1 MAPESDKD
9 SMKKTPSAS
18 GRRLPELDGV
28 RGVAIMLVL
37 LWHYVQNQLVVEV
50 GSPLA
55 YLKQSLGFAWSGVDL
70 FFVLSGFLI
79 TGILIDNRKKS
90 NFFKVFYIRRVCRIF
105 PLYYLYFLI
114 FLCMIFLGAGEIPFL
129 SEVLQQTSVPIWSY
143 ATYTQ
148 NIFMGIGNTAGTGW
162 LAVTWSLAIEEQF
175 YLALPLLVYL
185 FPKQRL
191 PLMFLWFAIMAVY
204 LRFTLPGLSA
214 YINTPWRAD
223 SLMVGALLAYLIRIP
238 LFVDQVLKYRIFV
251 LVLIC
256 TFASGLFIAN
266 HHGQLKLGGAITH
279 LSLAIVYGLFIL
291 YVVTYPGGILD
302 SSMRNRILMW
312 MGSISYG
319 VYLFHTNI
327 SAIVHGLIRSTR
339 PYMASWQDAMVTL
352 LALALTLMLAQL
364 SYSLFEKRVL
374 RYGHRFKYK

>member
-1 MAPESDKD
+1 MASESDKD
-9 SMKKTPSAS
+9 GMNKPFSAY

-28 RGVAIMLVL
+28 RGVAILLVL

-55 YLKQSLGFAWSGVDL
+55 FLKQTLGFAWSGVDL

-90 NFFKVFYIRRVCRIF
+90 NYFKVFYIRRACRIF

-114 FLCMIFLGAGEIPFL
+114 FLAMVLFSAGRIPYL
-129 SEVLQQTSVPIWSY
+129 SGVLQQTSVPIWSY

-175 YLALPLLVYL
+175 YLVLPFLVYL
-185 FPKQRL
+185 FPKRWL
-191 PLMFLWFAIMAVY
+191 PLLFLWFAVMAIY
-204 LRFTLPGLSA
+204 LRFTMPGLSA

-238 LFVDQVLKYRIFV
+238 VFVDQVVKHRVFV
-251 LVLIC
+251 LILLCI
-256 TFASGLFIAN
+256 FASGLMIAN

-279 LSLAIVYGLFIL
+279 VSLAVLYGLFIL
-291 YVVTYPGGILD
+291 YVVTYRKGILA

-327 SAIVHGLIRSTR
+327 SSVMHGLIRGTR

-352 LALALTLMLAQL
+352 LALALTLLLAQL
-364 SYSLFEKRVL
+364 SYSLFEKRIL
-374 RYGHRFKYK
+374 QYGHRFKYK